1 MLDRTGDTDCEV
13 YVRTNSLTS
22 LSNLKI
28 FRLPT
33 GIYNCTRAAYGTA
46 NSLSKV
52 IKKLEVLCA
61 SNSTAT
67 GNKDL
72 CIHDISYVGYC
83 LNDLKNLNVLVV
95 RSEARVEL
103 DNFCFSASLTVKLL
117 HNAWTYCSH
126 LRTEFRASDCS
137 DRVAAECRTGH
148 KELTMF
154 LLFTRHSYERE
165 ISDIKLCA
173 VCCKTC
179 MDTCANTRAKV
190 TTDCCSTD

>member
-28 FRLPT
+28 FRLPA
-33 GIYNCTRAAYGTA
+33 GIYNCTRAAYGAA

-137 DRVAAECRTGH
+137 DCVTAECRTGH

-154 LLFTRHSYERE
+154 LLFTRHSNKRE

-173 VCCKTC
+173 VSCKTC
-179 MDTCANTRAKV
+179 MDTCANTRTKV
-190 TTDCCSTD
+190 TANCCSTD